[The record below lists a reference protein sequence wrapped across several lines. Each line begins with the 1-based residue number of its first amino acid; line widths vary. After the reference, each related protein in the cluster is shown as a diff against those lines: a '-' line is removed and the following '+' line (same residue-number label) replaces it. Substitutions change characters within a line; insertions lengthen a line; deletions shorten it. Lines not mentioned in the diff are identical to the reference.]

1 MVRGVLLD
9 FYGTLVEEDDVN
21 LHAITTAIHG
31 SAQGEVTFAEVG
43 QFWYDAFFRLTD
55 AAAGETFRSQA
66 AIGRASLDE
75 AIGRFGSMVDAAE
88 SLAVQQRYWSGPD
101 IYEETVPFLQA
112 MRDLGLVTCI
122 VSNADRADVDA
133 ALALHGLEVDHVM
146 TSEDARHYKPHPRI
160 FELAMEGTG
169 LSARDLVHVGDS
181 WRSDVRGA
189 AGVGIRPVWI
199 NRVGRERP
207 ADGHHAH
214 EVRNLTTLTAWLRE
228 QLR

>member
-9 FYGTLVEEDDVN
+9 LYGTLVEEDEVN

-31 SAQGEVTFAEVG
+31 SAQGEATFAEVG
-43 QFWYDAFFRLTD
+43 TFWYDAFFRLTD
-55 AAAGETFRSQA
+55 AAAGEAFRSQA
-66 AIGRASLDE
+66 AIGRASLE
-75 AIGRFGSMVDAAE
+75 EVIGRFGSSVDAAE
-88 SLAVQQRYWSGPD
+88 SLAAQQRYWSGPI

-112 MRDLGLVTCI
+112 MRELGLVTCI

-133 ALALHGLEVDHVM
+133 ALALHGLEVDHVV

-160 FELAMEGTG
+160 FAVAMERTG
-169 LSARDLVHVGDS
+169 LPARDLVHVGDS

-199 NRVGRERP
+199 NRMDRERP
-207 ADGHHAH
+207 DDGYQAH
-214 EVRNLTTLTAWLRE
+214 EVTDLTMVTAWIRE